1 MKSLVW
7 KFVGSEESLAILSGG
22 HNGGCL
28 IPGVEDWKSTRASY
42 WVEGPFNPQRGYT
55 RSWGGVG
62 KEGSAK
68 EASATAREND
78 LKISSNCLWRW
89 KLDLSPDPWSKSGWE
104 PGGKD
109 RDQEP
114 G

>member
-1 MKSLVW
+1 MPDP
-7 KFVGSEESLAILSGG
+7 GG
-22 HNGGCL
+22 GRLEKYQGLLLGG
-28 IPGVEDWKSTRASY
+28 
-42 WVEGPFNPQRGYT
+42 GPFNPQRGYT

-89 KLDLSPDPWSKSGWE
+89 KLDLSPDLWSKSGWE

-109 RDQEP
+109 RDQDP